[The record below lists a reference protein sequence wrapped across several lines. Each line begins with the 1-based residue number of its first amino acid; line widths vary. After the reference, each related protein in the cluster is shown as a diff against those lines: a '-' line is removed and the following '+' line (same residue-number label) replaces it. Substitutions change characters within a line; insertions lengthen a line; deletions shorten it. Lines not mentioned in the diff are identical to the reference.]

1 MNTKIYVWTII
12 ISVALLIL
20 SCFWSTPIFTLLS
33 GIGCSGLA
41 AAIMAIFL
49 ESADAKRVVEKKART
64 RTAYFEAIKEELK
77 IVLERI
83 LWFDMRTMDENF
95 DWEKEPAFYST
106 MEFILWASET
116 YPEEE
121 EISFQAAEKRLNSL
135 AEKYAVENLRQMS
148 QAQLEKTEKPF
159 LIVATGSTSLLE
171 LSDSIEKNKIVLDAE
186 DYISLKDIKSL
197 SWNISISAAMMSR
210 PRKNYGAAISML
222 LSAYKLICSI
232 GNYSDDFLIGMNH
245 GNLPINELLS
255 VQ

>member
-148 QAQLEKTEKPF
+148 QAQL
-159 LIVATGSTSLLE
+159 
-171 LSDSIEKNKIVLDAE
+171 
-186 DYISLKDIKSL
+186 
-197 SWNISISAAMMSR
+197 
-210 PRKNYGAAISML
+210 
-222 LSAYKLICSI
+222 
-232 GNYSDDFLIGMNH
+232 
-245 GNLPINELLS
+245 
-255 VQ
+255 